1 MTRKLPTL
9 LTLKGRVKKGVGSRA
24 DQAVNEKRVL
34 KDFRKSTGKWL
45 VKAKDGG
52 FTVKRES
59 LLPDSQTPLPSK
71 QGYDQR
77 LSWI

>member
-1 MTRKLPTL
+1 M
-9 LTLKGRVKKGVGSRA
+9 
-24 DQAVNEKRVL
+24 